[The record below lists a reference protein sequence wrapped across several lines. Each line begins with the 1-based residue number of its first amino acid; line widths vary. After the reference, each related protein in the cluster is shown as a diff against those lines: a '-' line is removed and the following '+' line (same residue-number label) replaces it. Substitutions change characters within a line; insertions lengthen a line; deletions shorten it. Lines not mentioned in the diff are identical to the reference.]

1 MLLRQL
7 SMVGQTVTVLG
18 LVALS
23 YQTYQLDKNLDSAI
37 HDRKE
42 LNAKLAADV
51 KADIKGHVMTIIDE
65 RFDSNIQKKGDKI
78 L

>member
-1 MLLRQL
+1 MSLRQL
-7 SMVGQTVTVLG
+7 SMVGQTATVLG

-42 LNAKLAADV
+42 LNAKFNNLSTRRQEVGGRD
-51 KADIKGHVMTIIDE
+51 D
-65 RFDSNIQKKGDKI
+65 
-78 L
+78 